1 MIEKKG
7 LPLLWGLIL
16 LSYLPTAHAISNNNL
31 LYNADG
37 NWNVEGAN
45 GRIFVYGSLT
55 ESACRLS
62 MSSAF
67 QTVDI
72 GNIESAVLKKVG
84 DQGHKTPINIE
95 LIDCIETPTLIRNDK
110 TGNATWSTSQPGFKI
125 HFLSPTVP
133 FKPNLA
139 QVEGVA
145 GIGLQITNHQGKE
158 IKFGEKSVPE
168 LISPGQNILTYYV
181 HPVRTSEKL
190 QAGAYRSTIS
200 FQITYE

>member
-7 LPLLWGLIL
+7 LTLLLALIL
-16 LSYLPTAHAISNNNL
+16 LPSAHAISSSNL

-37 NWNVEGAN
+37 NWDVEGAN

-62 MSSAF
+62 MNSAF

-72 GNIESAVLKKVG
+72 GNIESATLKKVG
-84 DQGHKTPINIE
+84 DHGHKTPINIE
-95 LIDCIETPTLIRNDK
+95 LTDCIETPTLIRNDK
-110 TGNATWSTSQPGFKI
+110 TGNAIWSTSQPGFKI

-139 QVEGVA
+139 QVEGVT
-145 GIGLQITNHQGKE
+145 GIGLLITNQQGKE
-158 IKFGEKSVPE
+158 IEFGENSVPE
-168 LISPGQNILTYYV
+168 LIFPGNNLLTYYV
-181 HPVRTSEKL
+181 SPVRTAEAF
-190 QAGAYRSTIS
+190 QAGTYRSIIS